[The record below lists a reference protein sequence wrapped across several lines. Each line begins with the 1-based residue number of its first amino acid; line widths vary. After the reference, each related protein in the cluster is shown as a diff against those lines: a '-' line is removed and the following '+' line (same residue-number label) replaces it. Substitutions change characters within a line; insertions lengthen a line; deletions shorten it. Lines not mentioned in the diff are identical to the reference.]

1 MEEERPGEERG
12 ERGWPWPDTG
22 SLRYSKVSTAPC
34 SPVKPQ
40 IFCWCEVRPD
50 GFTSQLQHQTPPL
63 LVKYLLRLG
72 DSVAVW
78 QVQILREHYMG
89 GEVCGASLYSRQA
102 LNSSIALLYRKH
114 PSLPHCRPSSTL
126 QLQMLR
132 LRGGNSPDT
141 ARTDHRC
148 LIARYIIEAK
158 HVIILHINSIVN
170 IYSDLVVVVDFHTL
184 SQHYELPVVIAV

>member
-78 QVQILREHYMG
+78 QVQILREHYIG

-102 LNSSIALLYRKH
+102 LNSSIALHCTMLHRKH
-114 PSLPHCRPSSTL
+114 GSLLHCRPSFAL
-126 QLQMLR
+126 QLQMFR
-132 LRGGNSPDT
+132 LTSKQSSSCRAETKN
-141 ARTDHRC
+141 
-148 LIARYIIEAK
+148 
-158 HVIILHINSIVN
+158 
-170 IYSDLVVVVDFHTL
+170 
-184 SQHYELPVVIAV
+184 